1 MAQATLAETAAR
13 DVELAR
19 SLARGDEAALRL
31 LYERHGGVV
40 LALATRM
47 LGSREE
53 AEEVLHDTF
62 YRLWRNAARFD
73 PERAAMR
80 TYLYA
85 MARNLC
91 LTRLRARRSR
101 PVQADLDEHDFAYQV
116 ALSTDPDPVPA
127 LLAGRA
133 LAALEDDERRLVE
146 EAFFGGWSHT
156 ELAERHGLPLGT
168 VKSRI
173 KRALAK
179 MRDALEAGK

>member
-1 MAQATLAETAAR
+1 MR
-13 DVELAR
+13 DAELAR
-19 SLARGDEAALRL
+19 SLARGDEGALHH

-62 YRLWRNAARFD
+62 YRLWLNASRFD
-73 PERAAMR
+73 PDRAAVR

-85 MARNLC
+85 LARNLC
-91 LTRLRARRSR
+91 LSRLRARRAR
-101 PVQADLDEHDFAYQV
+101 PVTADLDENGAAYQV
-116 ALSTDPDPVPA
+116 AMSTDPDPVPA

-133 LAALEDDERRLVE
+133 LSALDDDERLLVE
-146 EAFFGGWSHT
+146 EAFFGGWSHA
-156 ELAERHGLPLGT
+156 ELADRHGLPLGT

-179 MRDALEAGK
+179 MRSALEAGK

>member
-1 MAQATLAETAAR
+1 MALATLAETAVR
-13 DVELAR
+13 DAELAR
-19 SLARGDEAALRL
+19 SLARGDETALRH
-31 LYERHGGVV
+31 LYERHGGAV

-62 YRLWRNAARFD
+62 YRLWLNAGRFD
-73 PERAAMR
+73 PEKATVR

-85 MARNLC
+85 LARNLC
-91 LTRLRARRSR
+91 LSRLRARRAR
-101 PVQADLDEHDFAYQV
+101 PQRADLDEHGAAYQL

-127 LLAGRA
+127 LLAARA
-133 LAALEDDERRLVE
+133 LGALEEDERALVE
-146 EAFFGGWSHT
+146 EAFFGGWSHS

-179 MRDALEAGK
+179 MRSALEAGK

>member
-1 MAQATLAETAAR
+1 MAVATLAETAVHDA
-13 DVELAR
+13 ELAR
-19 SLARGDEAALRL
+19 SLARGDETALRH

-62 YRLWRNAARFD
+62 YRLWLNAARFD
-73 PERAAMR
+73 PDRAAVR

-85 MARNLC
+85 LARNLC
-91 LTRLRARRSR
+91 LSRLRARRAR
-101 PVQADLDEHDFAYQV
+101 PLQADLDEHGPAYQV
-116 ALSTDPDPVPA
+116 AMSTDPDPVPA

-133 LAALEDDERRLVE
+133 LAALDEGERLLVE
-146 EAFFGGWSHT
+146 EAFFGGWSHS
-156 ELAERHGLPLGT
+156 ELAERHALPLGT

-179 MRDALEAGK
+179 MRGALEAGK